1 MNRAGT
7 CLLEIV
13 SEPDLSSAE
22 EAVEYLKKIH
32 SIVTFLGISDGDM
45 SQGSMRCDANVSV
58 KRPDDQKLGTRT
70 ELKNIN
76 SFKFVEK
83 AIIFE
88 IDRQIKELEK
98 GKEIIHE

>member
-1 MNRAGT
+1 
-7 CLLEIV
+7 
-13 SEPDLSSAE
+13 
-22 EAVEYLKKIH
+22 
-32 SIVTFLGISDGDM
+32 M

-58 KRPDDQKLGTRT
+58 KKPDDQKLGTRT

-98 GKEIIHE
+98 